1 MVLSSLNTIV
11 INIVEKILSVQKSLP
26 VSYSEGIFI
35 ITLKKFYTI
44 KTTIWHSYY
53 GMVIMSLPI
62 ELIIKE
68 SADYLK
74 QLHKKAKRKGVYKI
88 KMLMNIQSGIHHNH
102 LLAIKSGA
110 SVRSINRWKATYQS
124 QGLDGL
130 LRDNRGGDFRS
141 QLETADKERISQKL
155 KDPKNGLHLQRSTAV
170 AEVGVGY

>member
-1 MVLSSLNTIV
+1 
-11 INIVEKILSVQKSLP
+11 
-26 VSYSEGIFI
+26 
-35 ITLKKFYTI
+35 
-44 KTTIWHSYY
+44 
-53 GMVIMSLPI
+53 MVIMSLPI

-74 QLHKKAKRKGVYKI
+74 QLHKKAKRKGVSKI

-155 KDPKNGLHLQRSTAV
+155 KDPKNGLRTYKEAQQWLKSELGIEKQYNTVRMYLKRNFGTKLKVGRKSHIKKDEAAV
-170 AEVGVGY
+170 DTFKKTYQTR